1 MLFLIKITRKGIK
14 KLWNKQMF
22 IYFFVVLSVI
32 CVIIFVV
39 NDSSLDL
46 YLLRLPVQTINL
58 PDSFYKVEV

>member
-1 MLFLIKITRKGIK
+1 MMFLIKITRKGIK

>member
-1 MLFLIKITRKGIK
+1 MMFLIKITRKGIK

-46 YLLRLPVQTINL
+46 YLLQLPVQTINL

>member
-1 MLFLIKITRKGIK
+1 MMFWIKITRKGIK

-22 IYFFVVLSVI
+22 IYFFVVLSMI

>member
-1 MLFLIKITRKGIK
+1 MMFLIKNTRKGIK

-46 YLLRLPVQTINL
+46 YLLQLPVQTINL
-58 PDSFYKVEV
+58 HDSFYKVEV